1 MARKAPALQVH
12 RTRSLHTPSPRFP
25 LEIHPVARLTRDGRL
40 ELLAAAFP
48 PLGRLRLVLW
58 HPGRDPSFSL
68 VEGDL
73 RLGWRWEGAGE
84 GWVVLWVSAEDPAT
98 PF

>member
-1 MARKAPALQVH
+1 MEGRVH
-12 RTRSLHTPSPRFP
+12 RTRSLHAPPPRFP
-25 LEIHPVARLTRDGRL
+25 LEIHPLGHLRAGRL
-40 ELLAAAFP
+40 ELITAAFP

-58 HPGRDPSFSL
+58 RPGADPSFSL
-68 VEGDL
+68 VEGTL
-73 RLGWRWEGAGE
+73 RLGWRWEGPGE